1 MPNNKKLSQQKREE
15 KLAKARPYINSLNKE
30 IFKKT
35 RKAEIVLQRGNAVV
49 ELKKKYHLSYFQIG
63 KIFNLDHSSVIYLY
77 RKFTGEKP
85 KKYIFGRTKPKP
97 KSKPKQNFNNH
108 LFNRQSEYRIVGD
121 REFIPANG
129 IMLVEIRNT
138 GKNYEEYQKE
148 AKLRYKEKQIIY
160 YKKQLA
166 KLK

>member
-1 MPNNKKLSQQKREE
+1 M
-15 KLAKARPYINSLNKE
+15 
-30 IFKKT
+30 
-35 RKAEIVLQRGNAVV
+35 
-49 ELKKKYHLSYFQIG
+49 
-63 KIFNLDHSSVIYLY
+63 
-77 RKFTGEKP
+77 
-85 KKYIFGRTKPKP
+85 
-97 KSKPKQNFNNH
+97 
-108 LFNRQSEYRIVGD
+108 FNRQSEYRIVGD